1 MLVAG
6 SVCVVE
12 LALVHHFRAPFKNV
26 FKYSLVQL
34 MQYVGGDAEVDVSER
49 VFLPEGLHDVA
60 RDIQILA
67 CHDEG
72 IATLL
77 ALALREPEDV

>member
-1 MLVAG
+1 
-6 SVCVVE
+6 
-12 LALVHHFRAPFKNV
+12 
-26 FKYSLVQL
+26 

-67 CHDEG
+67 CRDEG
-72 IATLL
+72 IAALL
-77 ALALREPEDV
+77 APSGKTAHHAQV